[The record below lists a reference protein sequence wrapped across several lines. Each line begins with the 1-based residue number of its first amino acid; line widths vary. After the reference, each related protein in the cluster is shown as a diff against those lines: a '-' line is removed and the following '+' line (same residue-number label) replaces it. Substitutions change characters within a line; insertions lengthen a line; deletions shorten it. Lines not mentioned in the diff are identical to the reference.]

1 MRVRALGGALA
12 CLWLLTAGVAAGAKK
27 KAPVEGVVNINTAS
41 PEQLRLLPRIGPSMA
56 RRIVAYRIKRR
67 FRRPREI
74 VRVRGIGRRTY
85 RRLRP
90 YLAVTGPTTLK
101 KKVKP

>member
-1 MRVRALGGALA
+1 MRAEAIGCALVGLLLLAPGA
-12 CLWLLTAGVAAGAKK
+12 TGAK
-27 KAPVEGVVNINTAS
+27 APPAEGVVNINEAT
-41 PEQLRLLPRIGPSMA
+41 PEQLRLLPGIGAAMA
-56 RRIVAYRIKRR
+56 KRIVAYRVKRR

-90 YLAVTGPTTLK
+90 YLAVTGPTTLRR
-101 KKVKP
+101 KVKQ